1 MKNQMLAVTKNFFA
15 TLTGANRFSKENV
28 LLLKTA
34 LMLSAVD
41 GEVSDEEVA
50 CFKEYAETCRGYNGK
65 SFDMLWEKAL
75 RSAGYLLLQSRF
87 LAPDKLVALFVS
99 EARED
104 FVDSLVLET
113 REEREKALAF
123 LEQMA
128 QADGEYSQIER
139 ASLEALT
146 AAVKEAHDLAL
157 AARYPRAV
165 LPAGS
170 ADMAAIA

>member
-1 MKNQMLAVTKNFFA
+1 MKKQMLAATKNIIA
-15 TLTGANRFSKENV
+15 TLTGGNRISKENV

-41 GEVSDEEVA
+41 GEVSEEEVA
-50 CFKEYAETCRGYNGK
+50 CFKEYAETCRGYNDK
-65 SFDMLWEKAL
+65 SYDKLWEKAL

-87 LAPDKLVALFVS
+87 LAPEELVTLFVS
-99 EARED
+99 EAEED

-113 REEREKALAF
+113 REERAKALAF

-128 QADGEYSQIER
+128 QADGEYSAIEK
-139 ASLEALT
+139 ASIEALT
-146 AAVKEAHDLAL
+146 AAVKEAHDQAV

-165 LPAGS
+165 LSAG
-170 ADMAAIA
+170 AIR